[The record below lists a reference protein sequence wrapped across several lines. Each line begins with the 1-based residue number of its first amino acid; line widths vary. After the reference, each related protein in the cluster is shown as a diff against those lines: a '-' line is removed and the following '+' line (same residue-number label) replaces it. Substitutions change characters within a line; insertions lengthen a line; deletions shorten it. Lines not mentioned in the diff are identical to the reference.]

1 MLITI
6 EINERGVTMYLTVK
20 EAADYL
26 SIGETAV
33 EKLIQ
38 QKRIRTIFDGEQYL
52 IYKEQFNTHLKQ
64 MEKYKLLVE
73 EVLSE
78 PIPEDI
84 DVKDED

>member
-1 MLITI
+1 MI
-6 EINERGVTMYLTVK
+6 EINERGVWMYLTVK

-26 SIGETAV
+26 SISEAAV

-38 QKRIRTIFDGEQYL
+38 QKRIRTIFAGEQYL

>member
-1 MLITI
+1 
-6 EINERGVTMYLTVK
+6 MYLTVK
-20 EAADYL
+20 EAAEYL
-26 SIGETAV
+26 AISEDAIK
-33 EKLIQ
+33 KLIQ
-38 QKRIRTIFDGEQYL
+38 QKRIRTIFDGVQYL

-64 MEKYKLLVE
+64 MEKYRLLVE

>member
-1 MLITI
+1 
-6 EINERGVTMYLTVK
+6 MYLTVK

-26 SIGETAV
+26 SIGEATV

-38 QKRIRTIFDGEQYL
+38 QKRIRTIFDGDQHL

>member
-1 MLITI
+1 
-6 EINERGVTMYLTVK
+6 MYLTIK
-20 EAADYL
+20 EAAEYL
-26 SIGETAV
+26 SMNEATV

-38 QKRIRTIFDGEQYL
+38 QKRIRAIFDGEQYL

-73 EVLSE
+73 EILNE

>member
-1 MLITI
+1 
-6 EINERGVTMYLTVK
+6 MYLTVK

-26 SIGETAV
+26 SIGEATV

>member
-1 MLITI
+1 
-6 EINERGVTMYLTVK
+6 MYLTVK

-26 SIGETAV
+26 SIGEATV

-38 QKRIRTIFDGEQYL
+38 QKRIRTIFDGDQYL

>member
-1 MLITI
+1 VI
-6 EINERGVTMYLTVK
+6 MYLTVK
-20 EAADYL
+20 EAAEYL

-38 QKRIRTIFDGEQYL
+38 QKRIRTLFDGEQYL

>member
-1 MLITI
+1 
-6 EINERGVTMYLTVK
+6 MYLTVK
-20 EAADYL
+20 EAAEYL
-26 SIGETAV
+26 TISVVAL

-38 QKRIRTIFDGEQYL
+38 QKKVRAIFDGEQHL
-52 IYKEQFNTHLKQ
+52 VYKEQFNTHLKQ
-64 MEKYKLLVE
+64 LEKYKLLVE